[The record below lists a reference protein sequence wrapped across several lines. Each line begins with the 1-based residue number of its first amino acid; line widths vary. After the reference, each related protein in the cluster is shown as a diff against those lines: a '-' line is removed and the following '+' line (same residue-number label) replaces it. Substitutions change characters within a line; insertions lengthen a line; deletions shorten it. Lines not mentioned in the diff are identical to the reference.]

1 MAGKCKQKKIIN
13 RNNHT
18 CEVLRHAAQ
27 SQLPESCE
35 QCGQTCVQAF

>member
-18 CEVLRHAAQ
+18 CEVLRHAQ

-35 QCGQTCVQAF
+35 QCCQTCVQAF